1 MQASGDYCKQTSKA
15 VSQFGTRT
23 ETNNDITGDIKTQ
36 TNCSEEQGGQVRNVY
51 EKQIFYPSTIFS
63 IYIVLKG

>member
-1 MQASGDYCKQTSKA
+1 MQASGDDCKQTPKA
-15 VSQFGTRT
+15 VSQFDTRT

-36 TNCSEEQGGQVRNVY
+36 TNCSEKQGGQVRNVY
-51 EKQIFYPSTIFS
+51 EKQRRQWKDRRS